1 MKIVI
6 DTNVIISGVFFG
18 GYPKEVIEAVKE
30 DKVTAY
36 ATQEII
42 DEYEETVHEMIVRKQ
57 GHFNTTRFSLFTS
70 KLQLVEKIDIEPI
83 CRDPNDDKFIACA
96 DSVKAKYIINGDKDF
111 LYLYR
116 RGNIKIITA
125 KEFCFRYI

>member
-6 DTNVIISGVFFG
+6 DTNVVISGVFFG
-18 GYPKEVIEAVKE
+18 GYPKDVIEAVKN

-42 DEYEETVHEMIVRKQ
+42 DEYEEIIHEMIARKQ
-57 GHFNTTRFSLFTS
+57 GHFNTNRFSLFTS
-70 KLQLVEKIDIEPI
+70 KLQLVEKVDIEPI
-83 CRDPNDDKFIACA
+83 CRDPDDDKFIACA
-96 DSVKAKYIINGDKDF
+96 DSVKAKYIVSGDKDL

-116 RGNIKIITA
+116 YGDIKIITA
-125 KEFCFRYI
+125 KEFCCRYI